1 MSRVFK
7 MPVADVYP
15 LYQAK
20 IERKGR
26 KKSEL
31 NKVIFWLT
39 GLDNDGLKLH
49 LKNKTT
55 FEDFFKKVK
64 INPKAKLITGT
75 ICGIKVENI
84 EDPLMKKIRY
94 LDKLVD
100 ELAKGKSLEKILKI
114 QKMKWLRP
122 SKL

>member
-31 NKVIFWLT
+31 
-39 GLDNDGLKLH
+39 
-49 LKNKTT
+49 
-55 FEDFFKKVK
+55 
-64 INPKAKLITGT
+64 
-75 ICGIKVENI
+75 
-84 EDPLMKKIRY
+84 
-94 LDKLVD
+94 
-100 ELAKGKSLEKILKI
+100 
-114 QKMKWLRP
+114 
-122 SKL
+122 